1 MIEIVQFLETRKE
14 ESHKMVKCMASST
27 PGGQSVRDSSTFCSC
42 SSEFLLKVISML
54 GLTGFEEVGEHTRA
68 LLATEDDEE
77 TDYEEYTKKWYA
89 FNQAAH
95 K

>member
-1 MIEIVQFLETRKE
+1 M
-14 ESHKMVKCMASST
+14 
-27 PGGQSVRDSSTFCSC
+27 PGLTGI
-42 SSEFLLKVISML
+42 LML